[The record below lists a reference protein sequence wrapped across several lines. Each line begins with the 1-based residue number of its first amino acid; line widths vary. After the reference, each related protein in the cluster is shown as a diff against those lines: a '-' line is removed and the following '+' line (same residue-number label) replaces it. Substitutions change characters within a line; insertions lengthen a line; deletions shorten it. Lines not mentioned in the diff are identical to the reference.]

1 MFKKRRQ
8 YIFVY
13 AVKDANPNGDPLN
26 DNHPRYDEETE
37 QIQVSDV
44 RIKRTVRDEWV
55 RTGET
60 VFVDG
65 EPKTMANRYNELKK
79 TLNTVNGKDTMAQCI
94 DTRLFGVTFS
104 HGKKETFSWTGPV
117 QFQWGRSLN
126 RQRVQMIQGTAAFST
141 KEGNEQ
147 RSFRSEYIVPYSI
160 IATTA
165 IANEAASET
174 TDASD
179 DDLAI
184 LKEALWE
191 GTRNLITRSK
201 MEHRPLLLM
210 EVTYKEDA
218 RTHISSPEEYLKLT
232 TSQGQ
237 PMDEEHQL
245 KIRSANDFG
254 IDISDLQAKLAAMKD
269 VIEDINIQTD
279 DRLILID
286 HSQVQEG

>member
-79 TLNTVNGKDTMAQCI
+79 TLNTVNGKDTMAKCI

-126 RQRVQMIQGTAAFST
+126 KQRVQMIQGTAAFST

>member
-55 RTGET
+55 RIGET

-79 TLNTVNGKDTMAQCI
+79 TLNTVNGKDTMAKCI

-104 HGKKETFSWTGPV
+104 HGNKETFSWTGPV

-126 RQRVQMIQGTAAFST
+126 KQRVQMIQGTAAFST

-165 IANEAASET
+165 IANETASET
-174 TDASD
+174 TSASD
-179 DDLAI
+179 DDLEA

-210 EVTYKEDA
+210 EITYNEDT
-218 RTHISSPEEYLKLT
+218 RTHISALEEYLKLT
-232 TSQGQ
+232 TPNGEK
-237 PMDEEHQL
+237 MTDDEQL
-245 KIRSANDFG
+245 KIRSINDFG
-254 IDISDLQAKLAAMKD
+254 IDISDLQAKLANMKD

-279 DRLILID
+279 DRLTLID
-286 HSQVQEG
+286 LSAVQQG

>member
-55 RTGET
+55 RIGET

-65 EPKTMANRYNELKK
+65 EPKTMANRYKELKK
-79 TLNTVNGKDTMAQCI
+79 MLNTVNGKDTMAKCI

-104 HGKKETFSWTGPV
+104 HGNKETFSWTGPV

-126 RQRVQMIQGTAAFST
+126 RQKVQMIQGTAAFST
-141 KEGNEQ
+141 KDGNEQ

-160 IATTA
+160 ITTTA
-165 IANEAASET
+165 IANETASET
-174 TDASD
+174 TGATD
-179 DDLAI
+179 DDLNT

-201 MEHRPLLLM
+201 MEHRPMMLM
-210 EVTYKEDA
+210 EITYKEDA
-218 RTHISSPEEYLKLT
+218 RTHLCAPEEYLKLT
-232 TSQGQ
+232 TSQGL
-237 PMDEEHQL
+237 PMDEEEQL

-254 IDISDLQAKLAAMKD
+254 IDISDLQAKLTSMKA
-269 VIEDINIQTD
+269 VIEDISIQTD
-279 DRLILID
+279 DRLTLID
-286 HSQVQEG
+286 HSPAQQG

>member
-55 RTGET
+55 RIGET

-79 TLNTVNGKDTMAQCI
+79 TLNTVNGKDTMAKCI

-104 HGKKETFSWTGPV
+104 HGNKETFSWTGPV

-126 RQRVQMIQGTAAFST
+126 KQRVQMIQGTAAFST

-165 IANEAASET
+165 IANETASET
-174 TDASD
+174 TSASD
-179 DDLAI
+179 DDLEA

-210 EVTYKEDA
+210 EITYNEDA
-218 RTHISSPEEYLKLT
+218 RTHISALEEYLKLT
-232 TSQGQ
+232 TPNGEK
-237 PMDEEHQL
+237 MTDDEQL
-245 KIRSANDFG
+245 KIRSINDFG
-254 IDISDLQAKLAAMKD
+254 IDISDLQAKLANMKD

-279 DRLILID
+279 DRLTLID
-286 HSQVQEG
+286 LSAVQQG